1 MKEHEFTV
9 ILDGISEITDEA
21 ANALYEAGCDDGSPG
36 SCDGVVSVD
45 FHRDAP
51 TLESAIQSAVAD
63 IRKAGYQVQRVEIYP
78 DSSAIGAKAS

>member
-1 MKEHEFTV
+1 VKEHEFTV
-9 ILDGISEITDEA
+9 ILAGISEITDEA

-63 IRKAGYQVQRVEIYP
+63 IHKAGYQVQRVEIYP
-78 DSSAIGAKAS
+78 DSSAIAAKAS

>member
-63 IRKAGYQVQRVEIYP
+63 ILKAGYQVQRVEIYP
-78 DSSAIGAKAS
+78 DSSAIAAKAS

>member
-9 ILDGISEITDEA
+9 ILANISKITDEA

-45 FHRDAP
+45 FHRDAS

-63 IRKAGYQVQRVEIYP
+63 IRKAGYQVERVEIYP
-78 DSSAIGAKAS
+78 DSSAMAAKAS

>member
-9 ILDGISEITDEA
+9 ILAGISEITDA
-21 ANALYEAGCDDGSPG
+21 AADALYKAGCDDGSPG

-63 IRKAGYQVQRVEIYP
+63 IRKAGFQVQRVEIYP
-78 DSSAIGAKAS
+78 DSSAMASKAS

>member
-1 MKEHEFTV
+1 MKEQEFTV
-9 ILDGISEITDEA
+9 ILAGISEITDEA

-63 IRKAGYQVQRVEIYP
+63 IRKAGYQVERVEIYP
-78 DSSAIGAKAS
+78 HSSAIAAKAS

>member
-9 ILDGISEITDEA
+9 ILAGISEITDGA

-45 FHRDAP
+45 FHRDAS
-51 TLESAIQSAVAD
+51 TLESAIQSAIAD
-63 IRKAGYQVQRVEIYP
+63 IRKAGFQVERVEIYP
-78 DSSAIGAKAS
+78 DSSAMPAKAS

>member
-9 ILDGISEITDEA
+9 ILANLSEISDEA

-63 IRKAGYQVQRVEIYP
+63 IRKAGFQVERVEIYP
-78 DSSAIGAKAS
+78 DSSAIAAKAS

>member
-1 MKEHEFTV
+1 VKEHEFTV
-9 ILDGISEITDEA
+9 ILADITEISDEA

-63 IRKAGYQVQRVEIYP
+63 IRKAGFQVQRIEIYP
-78 DSSAIGAKAS
+78 DAPAIAAKAS

>member
-1 MKEHEFTV
+1 VKEHEFTV

-78 DSSAIGAKAS
+78 DSSAIAAKAP